1 MFDPTHSNEYHDE
14 GNNEMGSDEQNSLV
28 NSMNG
33 GNNNNFFKKLP
44 P

>member
-1 MFDPTHSNEYHDE
+1 MFDPAHSNDYLDE
-14 GNNEMGSDEQNSLV
+14 GNEMGSDEQNSLV
-28 NSMNG
+28 TSMNG

>member
-1 MFDPTHSNEYHDE
+1 MFDPAHSNDYLDE
-14 GNNEMGSDEQNSLV
+14 GNEMGSDEQNSLV
-28 NSMNG
+28 TSMNC